1 MVATIDDGKGKPQTV
16 EFDRVISAV
25 GVVGNIENL
34 GLEKLGVKTE
44 RGCIVIDGYGKTN
57 VPGIYA
63 IGDVAG
69 PPMLA
74 HKAEHEGVVCV
85 EAIKGMHPHPM
96 DKLLIPGCTY
106 CHPQIASVGL
116 TEAKAKEGGREIRVG
131 RFPFVGNGKAIALG
145 EDQGMVKVIFD
156 KKTGQLLGAHMV
168 GAEVTELIQGYVV
181 AMNLETTEEELMHT
195 VFPHPTI
202 VGNDE
207 GSGAGC
213 LWPRAEHV
221 GTIPEPRT
229 WSGGKCRF
237 SDRVEAN
244 NQTSEIRSVKDND
257 NLTIER
263 PTFVTHLEC
272 AMEGDHYPADQI
284 HNLSKAGKPL
294 LVRYDLA
301 GVKKA
306 LTKDALAQRPA
317 DLWRYRELLPV
328 RKVSDIVSLG
338 EVTTP
343 LIRLPKLAKKIGGGE
358 IIVKDEGRLPTG
370 SFKARG
376 LVMAVS
382 MGKALG
388 IKHMAMPTNGNAG
401 AALAAYATS
410 CGIKT
415 TIFCPADT
423 PEVNVSEIE
432 LQGATV
438 YRVNGLI
445 DDCGKIVGEG
455 KAKAGWFDTSTLKE
469 PYRIEGKKTM
479 GLELAEQLGW
489 DVPDVIF
496 YPTGGGTGL
505 IGMWKAFA
513 ELEAIGFIGSKRP
526 RMVAVQAA
534 GCAPMVRAFENGT
547 EHAPRWEDAHT
558 IASGIRVPQAVGDF
572 LILRAVRE
580 SKGFA
585 IAVPDDKI
593 SAALNEVAREEGLL
607 LCPEGA
613 ATYAA
618 YKQSLADGRVTKD
631 DRVMLF
637 NCATGLKYPLPP
649 VTRTLDRHQPID
661 YAKL

>member
-1 MVATIDDGKGKPQTV
+1 MKPLW
-16 EFDRVISAV
+16 EV
-25 GVVGNIENL
+25 GALQHDENL
-34 GLEKLGVKTE
+34 
-44 RGCIVIDGYGKTN
+44 
-57 VPGIYA
+57 
-63 IGDVAG
+63 
-69 PPMLA
+69 
-74 HKAEHEGVVCV
+74 
-85 EAIKGMHPHPM
+85 
-96 DKLLIPGCTY
+96 
-106 CHPQIASVGL
+106 
-116 TEAKAKEGGREIRVG
+116 
-131 RFPFVGNGKAIALG
+131 
-145 EDQGMVKVIFD
+145 KV
-156 KKTGQLLGAHMV
+156 
-168 GAEVTELIQGYVV
+168 
-181 AMNLETTEEELMHT
+181 
-195 VFPHPTI
+195 
-202 VGNDE
+202 
-207 GSGAGC
+207 
-213 LWPRAEHV
+213 
-221 GTIPEPRT
+221 
-229 WSGGKCRF
+229 
-237 SDRVEAN
+237 
-244 NQTSEIRSVKDND
+244 
-257 NLTIER
+257 ER
-263 PTFVTHLEC
+263 PSFVTHLEC
-272 AMEGDHYPADQI
+272 SATGEHYPADQV
-284 HNLSKAGKPL
+284 HNLSRAGKPL

-301 GVKKA
+301 GVRGA
-306 LTKDALAQRPA
+306 LSKEELAQRPP
-317 DLWRYRELLPV
+317 DLWPYRELLPV
-328 RKVSDIVSLG
+328 RRVKDIVSLG
-338 EVTTP
+338 EVMTP
-343 LIRLPKLAKKIGGGE
+343 LLRMPQLERLTGGGE

-382 MGKALG
+382 MGRALG

-401 AALAAYATS
+401 AALPAYATR

-455 KAKAGWFDTSTLKE
+455 KTKAGWFDTSTLKE
-469 PYRIEGKKTM
+469 PYRIEGKKMM

-534 GCAPMVRAFENGT
+534 GAAPTGRAFENGT

-558 IASGIRVPQAVGDF
+558 IASGIRVPQAIGDF

-585 IAVPDDKI
+585 IAVSDEKI

-618 YKQSLADGRVTKD
+618 YKQSLADGRVTKN

-637 NCATGLKYPLPP
+637 NCATGLKYPLPR